1 MTKLE
6 LSDNF
11 EALVLALELAITTPD
26 ESMSIYDFV
35 DQLAGYMQVSEVEL
49 AKQIALSNV
58 FEECQ

>member
-1 MTKLE
+1 M
-6 LSDNF
+6 
-11 EALVLALELAITTPD
+11 A
-26 ESMSIYDFV
+26 